1 MKHVRK
7 PAAAVED
14 LVAAVEVEALAA
26 AVEAEEVLAVV
37 VAVGEEAAIAV
48 VVVAEA
54 VGTKDSAKQKDA
66 GFQACVFSY
75 WCVQLIQTQQLACA
89 E

>member
-7 PAAAVED
+7 PAAVVED

-26 AVEAEEVLAVV
+26 AAEAEEVLAVAV
-37 VAVGEEAAIAV
+37 VEGEEAAIAA

-66 GFQACVFSY
+66 GPQACVFYY
-75 WCVQLIQTQQLACA
+75 WCVQLTQTQQLARA

>member
-1 MKHVRK
+1 MKHARK
-7 PAAAVED
+7 PAAVVED

-26 AVEAEEVLAVV
+26 VAAVAEAVLAVV
-37 VAVGEEAAIAV
+37 VVAEEEAAIAA

-66 GFQACVFSY
+66 GSQACVFS
-75 WCVQLIQTQQLACA
+75 C
-89 E
+89 